1 MNDDNQVCLS
11 IGRIQVFISFNLI
24 ASYIELTLFSPLR
37 ITPNS
42 LIVLKVPAKIFKSF
56 NAVILKMEDLKVGA
70 DSIDV
75 LDLLQLLLVQRDLFQ
90 RVEGP
95 IVVFSSAHQKLVRY
109 ANHLEQ

>member
-1 MNDDNQVCLS
+1 M
-11 IGRIQVFISFNLI
+11 
-24 ASYIELTLFSPLR
+24 
-37 ITPNS
+37 
-42 LIVLKVPAKIFKSF
+42 VPAKIFKSF

-109 ANHLEQ
+109 ANHLEQWDGGGGVRGEWVNLVKNFEVVE